1 MLRELFQKFQ
11 PLQCFYLLYGQYFLE
26 RVREFKSQNFPFFFY
41 SRRRMYQYNED
52 EKLKNFSFLAVKFI
66 TFVRQYC
73 KQRGII
79 LIICLNNNFYSHH
92 HHHQHNYYHYHH
104 HYNYYHYHHHYKYFH
119 FHHHYVNFIFKIVK
133 VLLDLVCFAFR
144 SFSCLHP
151 LN

>member
-26 RVREFKSQNFPFFFY
+26 RVREFKSQHFPIFFY

-79 LIICLNNNFYSHH
+79 LICLNNNFYSHH
-92 HHHQHNYYHYHH
+92 HHHQHKYYHYHH